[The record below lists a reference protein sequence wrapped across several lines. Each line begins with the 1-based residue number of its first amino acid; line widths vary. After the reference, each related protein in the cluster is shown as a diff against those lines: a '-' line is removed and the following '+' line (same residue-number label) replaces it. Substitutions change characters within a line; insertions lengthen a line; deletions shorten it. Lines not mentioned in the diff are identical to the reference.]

1 MGRIVSGGTQR
12 GIGVDKAILTNLTVP
27 NLVGGVAAK
36 YSATV
41 GGMPGLGD
49 VVQYLSDGSVYGY
62 AFQAGDTAP
71 MMAAGMA
78 LAGSLGAYDEY
89 MFTTGG
95 VYNAGDKI
103 TLTIDGVPY
112 TFTCGAAE
120 TPATVATGV
129 ATVAVAN
136 TLYTVTASGNY
147 IRVRAKLRGIGYAV
161 TLAWTVDPGTD
172 ATVTQTYYVEGTLPD
187 PDWNTSD
194 IAGVVSWTQKVAGVG
209 TLDGNNATN
218 NITGAVTFPA
228 ATLVNPAIGAW
239 STYASGTGSLRLPE
253 FTAVLTIAGINAT
266 VGFYG
271 YFGATLGWVQLVAP
285 TAYLAG
291 SYAVIVPCGS
301 AQQVMVAVTALGVG
315 SSVSCT
321 VQG

>member
-71 MMAAGMA
+71 MMAAGLA

-112 TFTCGAAE
+112 KGTFTQ
-120 TPATVATGV
+120 
-129 ATVAVAN
+129 N
-136 TLYTVTASGNY
+136 AS
-147 IRVRAKLRGIGYAV
+147 
-161 TLAWTVDPGTD
+161 
-172 ATVTQTYYVEGTLPD
+172 
-187 PDWNTSD
+187 
-194 IAGVVSWTQKVAGVG
+194 AGVG
-209 TLDGNNATN
+209 TGFTSSGQMTTTTMVMATAMTMTMA
-218 NITGAVTFPA
+218 TGM
-228 ATLVNPAIGAW
+228 
-239 STYASGTGSLRLPE
+239 
-253 FTAVLTIAGINAT
+253 
-266 VGFYG
+266 
-271 YFGATLGWVQLVAP
+271 P
-285 TAYLAG
+285 TASTG
-291 SYAVIVPCGS
+291 
-301 AQQVMVAVTALGVG
+301 TR
-315 SSVSCT
+315 T
-321 VQG
+321 D